1 MENLQ
6 NYYKKLQIAQDK
18 EVEAE
23 LKRTGSPWTSRI
35 DNPEGTCNTLWLP
48 VSTSNR
54 NATLNLNHT
63 LIGFDEE
70 RKLWGSNGNCSTR
83 YRIIAAPDFLK
94 FEDLKF
100 LGEKVNEKFE
110 NAFPSWNNALRASNA
125 DLIASMLKELKK
137 EDLRAPIQ
145 AIENATNLKEKEL
158 REILI
163 GRILASDHFKQGI
176 EKAVKSGFSPDYPFN
191 NGFNLTFAKN
201 KVLELVKKYF
211 ENLTPFQ
218 NLQDY
223 YKELETAQEKE
234 VEAELKRTG
243 SRWTSRIDNPEGT
256 CNTLWLPVSTSNKT
270 AVLNLNHTLMGFDY
284 KRRLWGNNADCSTRY
299 RILEAPDF
307 LKNEDLKSLGEKVNE
322 KFENAFPSW
331 NNALRASNADLIASM
346 LEDLKKQD
354 LIEPIQAIVNA
365 TSLNEKELTE
375 IFIGR
380 LLVSGHFKQAIEKAV
395 KSGFSPDFGL
405 DKEIESYN
413 EVAATNS
420 VLETLKKYFL

>member
-6 NYYKKLQIAQDK
+6 NYYKKLLIAQEEKK
-18 EVEAE
+18 EREGSQYISRVE
-23 LKRTGSPWTSRI
+23 
-35 DNPEGTCNTLWLP
+35 NPEGTCNTLWLP

-54 NATLNLNHT
+54 NAT
-63 LIGFDEE
+63 
-70 RKLWGSNGNCSTR
+70 
-83 YRIIAAPDFLK
+83 
-94 FEDLKF
+94 
-100 LGEKVNEKFE
+100 
-110 NAFPSWNNALRASNA
+110 
-125 DLIASMLKELKK
+125 
-137 EDLRAPIQ
+137 
-145 AIENATNLKEKEL
+145 
-158 REILI
+158 
-163 GRILASDHFKQGI
+163 
-176 EKAVKSGFSPDYPFN
+176 
-191 NGFNLTFAKN
+191 
-201 KVLELVKKYF
+201 
-211 ENLTPFQ
+211 
-218 NLQDY
+218 
-223 YKELETAQEKE
+223 
-234 VEAELKRTG
+234 
-243 SRWTSRIDNPEGT
+243 
-256 CNTLWLPVSTSNKT
+256 
-270 AVLNLNHTLMGFDY
+270 LNLNHTLMGFDY

-331 NNALRASNADLIASM
+331 NNALRASNADLISSM

-375 IFIGR
+375 VFIGR
-380 LLVSGHFKQAIEKAV
+380 VLVSGHFKQGIVKAV